1 MPEPG
6 RRHLLRDHRG
16 LTTDAPSR
24 AQEGYKTPCPENLY
38 NIAPEGKAQL
48 YTAAEI
54 RAAAAD
60 GLQIWLDVGRRWPRV
75 PCRMAATVR
84 GWVTAV
90 GERGAIYQAWAGD
103 FHGSPSPAEI
113 VTA

>member
-1 MPEPG
+1 MSRTEQKQEAG
-6 RRHLLRDHRG
+6 RFLEFRD
-16 LTTDAPSR
+16 LEELA
-24 AQEGYKTPCPENLY
+24 EY
-38 NIAPEGKAQL
+38 I
-48 YTAAEI
+48 AAEI

-90 GERGAIYQAWAGD
+90 GEHGAIYQAWAGD

-113 VTA
+113 VTP

>member
-1 MPEPG
+1 M
-6 RRHLLRDHRG
+6 
-16 LTTDAPSR
+16 TTNNTAS
-24 AQEGYKTPCPENLY
+24 PENLY
-38 NIAPEGKAQL
+38 NIAPEGKARL

-60 GLQIWLDVGRRWPRV
+60 GLQIWLDVGHRWPRV
-75 PCRMAATVR
+75 PCRLVATVR

-90 GERGAIYQAWAGD
+90 GEHGAIYQAWAGD

-113 VTA
+113 VTT

>member
-1 MPEPG
+1 MTTNNTTSPE
-6 RRHLLRDHRG
+6 
-16 LTTDAPSR
+16 T
-24 AQEGYKTPCPENLY
+24 LY

-48 YTAAEI
+48 YNAEKI

-60 GLQIWLDVGRRWPRV
+60 GLQIWLDVGQRFPRI
-75 PCRMAATVR
+75 PCRVAANVR

-90 GERGAIYQAWAGD
+90 SDKGGIYQAWAGE

-113 VTA
+113 VTP